1 MEWVQFAEQFL
12 AELSGGEEVK
22 ETQLRVGS
30 GRKRE
35 KMISEAHVLTVRARL
50 FFRWA

>member
-12 AELSGGEEVK
+12 AELSGGEEAK

-35 KMISEAHVLTVRARL
+35 KNDLRGSRTHCAGAVVL
-50 FFRWA
+50 